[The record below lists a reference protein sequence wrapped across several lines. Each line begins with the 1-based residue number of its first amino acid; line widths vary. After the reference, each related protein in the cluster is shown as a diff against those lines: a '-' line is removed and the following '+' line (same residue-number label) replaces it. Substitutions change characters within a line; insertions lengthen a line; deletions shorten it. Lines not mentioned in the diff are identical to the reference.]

1 MSSEI
6 QLTTKRNSFRAH
18 IQCEEKNEPKL
29 AQNSACDA
37 EHASE
42 KRPSNSGN
50 IASML
55 CRCLILQVVFWFAW
69 PVLAGQPN
77 VVLITLDTTRAD
89 RMGFLGSNRGLTPNL
104 DSLSRQAIV
113 CEKAYTQAPLTTVSH
128 ATILTGTYPQFHR
141 VTEFGTL
148 LPSRIPDLAALL
160 RQHKYRTAAFIGSII
175 LDPRNGLAPGFDR
188 GFDVYDADYKLRRP
202 GEDRYKTVERR
213 ANDVIERAL
222 GWIGKNS
229 NAPFFVWIHLYDPHK
244 PYDPPAPYAKRFA
257 SDPYDGEIA
266 YTDAALGKLFA
277 YLSSHGLYS
286 NSIIAVMADH
296 GEALGQHGEEA
307 HGIFLYDETVHIP
320 LLIKLPE
327 GRLGGRRISS
337 RVRLVDVAPTILE
350 AARIPVPDEM
360 QGESLLHA
368 LAPDAPERPVYS
380 ETSYPQQG
388 FGWSEIRSLR
398 EGKYLFIQAPRRE
411 LYDVSTD
418 PLATHNLAEEHA
430 AIANTLEAQLMEIQ
444 QQYSSS
450 PPSANQ
456 VANLTPDQE
465 KALTALGYAGG
476 KNPAGGVVF
485 TGADPKDKIAV
496 ANSLQD
502 AMLLIDTDHSAE
514 AIPLLQELTSTDPN
528 TYVAQYQL
536 GLAEENQRDYSQAI
550 LPLTKATELMPD
562 SSTAEYELGVVLFE
576 SGDWKSAVGHLER
589 ASTLSPEWPDAH
601 FSLAAVYARIDRVP
615 KALQE
620 LQTALR
626 LRPEHYRANLLM
638 GRILFLEGHPK
649 DALPNL
655 EEAVK
660 VQPMS
665 KEAHLFLA
673 DAYSQLG
680 MEDQADGER
689 QKAEH
694 LPAPRQ

>member
-1 MSSEI
+1 MN
-6 QLTTKRNSFRAH
+6 Q
-18 IQCEEKNEPKL
+18 EKAP
-29 AQNSACDA
+29 
-37 EHASE
+37 
-42 KRPSNSGN
+42 RNSGN
-50 IASML
+50 VPSTL
-55 CRCLILQVVFWFAW
+55 RRCLILQMVLWFAW

-77 VVLITLDTTRAD
+77 IVLVTLDTTRAD
-89 RMGFLGSNRGLTPNL
+89 RMGFLGSSRGLTPNL
-104 DSLSRQAIV
+104 DSLSREAII
-113 CEKAYTQAPLTTVSH
+113 CENAYTQAPLTTVSH

-148 LPSRIPDLAALL
+148 LPSRIPDLPALL
-160 RQHKYRTAAFIGSII
+160 RQHKYLTAAFIGSIV

-188 GFDVYDADYKLRRP
+188 GFDVYDANYKLRSA

-213 ANDVIERAL
+213 ANEVIQRAL
-222 GWIGKNS
+222 AWIAQNS
-229 NAPFFVWIHLYDPHK
+229 NAPFFIWIHLYDPHK

-277 YLSSHGLYS
+277 YLRSHALFETS
-286 NSIIAVMADH
+286 TIAVMADH

-307 HGIFLYDETVHIP
+307 HGIFLYDETVHVP

-327 GRLGGRRISS
+327 GRFAGRRISS

-350 AARIPVPDEM
+350 AAAIPIPDEM
-360 QGESLLHA
+360 QGESLLRT
-368 LAPDAPERPVYS
+368 LAANAPERAVYS
-380 ETSYPQQG
+380 ETSYPEQG

-411 LYDVSTD
+411 LYDVSAD
-418 PLATHNLAEEHA
+418 PLATHNLAESRTS
-430 AIANTLEAQLMEIQ
+430 IADTLEAQLMEMQ
-444 QQYSSS
+444 ERYSSAPAS
-450 PPSANQ
+450 SNQ
-456 VANLTPDQE
+456 GTNMTPDQQ
-465 KALTALGYAGG
+465 KALTALGYVGG
-476 KNPAGGVVF
+476 KNRAGSVVF
-485 TGADPKDKIAV
+485 TGADPKDKIAI
-496 ANSLQD
+496 ANQLQD
-502 AMLLIDTDHSAE
+502 AMLLIETDHSAE
-514 AIPLLQELTSTDPN
+514 AIPLLKRVTFDDPN

-550 LPLTKATELMPD
+550 LPLTKATELMPG
-562 SSTAEYELGVVLFE
+562 SSLAEYELGVVLFE
-576 SGDWKSAVGHLER
+576 SGDWKSAAGHLEK

-615 KALQE
+615 EAIQE

-665 KEAHLFLA
+665 REPHLFLA

-680 MEDQADGER
+680 MEDQADSER

-694 LPAPRQ
+694 LPAPKQ